1 MKKITLLSIIF
12 ICTHHIL
19 FSQNQTDTI
28 TNTLQEVEVSAN
40 RIIEK
45 KNLNAQQILLIP
57 KEEMQTFQ
65 SQTTADVLQKTGN
78 IFVQQSQQGG
88 GSPVIR
94 GFEASRILLVIDGI
108 RMNNLIY
115 RTGHL
120 QNIITTDNTA
130 MDKIEVIYG
139 PSSTIYGSDALG
151 GVIHMYTKQPQL
163 SGDSTS
169 FKLHLNAFSR
179 YGNVNNEFT
188 NHVDF
193 NLGCKKLASFTS
205 LTYFKFGDL
214 RMGTN
219 QNPFYSGQYPTRP
232 FYVKRIDNKDSMVR
246 NSDKYLQIPS
256 GYDQYNI
263 IQKFLWQNN
272 PYSKHIINI
281 QYTTSSDIPR
291 YDRLSEYQGQ
301 NLRFSEWYYGP
312 QKHFIA
318 AYDFNYS
325 KSTSIFDYVRV
336 VANYQSYEESRHT
349 RRFKKNELQS
359 QIENVNVYGFN
370 IDVLKKW
377 NKHHIQYGIDIQAN
391 TLISRAYEKDI
402 TTNNEKPFKTR
413 YPDGDNKMMW
423 GALYWYH
430 KYFINGENWILTDGF
445 RIGYAYL
452 HSTFKD
458 TTFFKFPF
466 NQAEQKNITYSGNI
480 GIIHNIG
487 NEWKLA
493 FLISSGFRVPN
504 VDDLGKVFDS
514 QPGAVI
520 VPNPNIQP
528 EKTLTEEIS
537 ITKFFNKNSYFENT
551 IYYTQ
556 IFDGIVTDKFQYNGQ
571 DSIIYN
577 GVKSIVLA
585 NQNKQKAYIYGF
597 YSQLKTDFD
606 KHFSITLS
614 VNYTFGR
621 IKTDSVDYPLD
632 HIPPLFSKLS
642 FLYKPSEKLKFSM
655 FLLYNGQKKISD
667 YNMYGE
673 DNFQY
678 ATPIGMPAWATL
690 NFRIEWAI
698 GKHFTIL
705 TGIDNIF
712 DTQYRTF
719 SSGINAPGRDL
730 FVTLKMNI

>member
-1 MKKITLLSIIF
+1 MKKINYLSILFIF
-12 ICTHHIL
+12 THHIL

-28 TNTLQEVEVSAN
+28 TNTLQEVVISAN

-45 KNLNAQQILLIP
+45 KKLNPQQIILIP
-57 KEEMQTFQ
+57 KDEMQIFQ

-78 IFVQQSQQGG
+78 VFVQQSQQGG

-94 GFEASRILLVIDGI
+94 GFEASRVLLVIDGI

-115 RTGHL
+115 RSGHL

-130 MDKIEVIYG
+130 MEKIEIIYG

-151 GVIHMYTKQPQL
+151 GVIHMYTQQPKL
-163 SGDSTS
+163 SSDSSS
-169 FKLHLNAFSR
+169 FKFHLNALSR
-179 YGNVNNEFT
+179 YGSVNNEFT
-188 NHVDF
+188 NHIDF
-193 NLGCKKLASFTS
+193 NLGFKQLASFTS
-205 LTYFKFGDL
+205 LTYSKFDDL

-219 QNPFYSGQYPTRP
+219 QNPFYSGQYPIRT
-232 FYVKRIDNKDSMVR
+232 FYVKRIDNKDSMLK
-246 NSDKYLQIPS
+246 NSDKYLQRPS

-281 QYTTSSDIPR
+281 QYTSSSEIPR
-291 YDRLSEYQGQ
+291 YDRLSEYQGS
-301 NLRFSEWYYGP
+301 NLKFAEWYYGP

-318 AYDFNYS
+318 AYDYNYS
-325 KSTSIFDYVRV
+325 KSISIFDYIRV
-336 VANYQSYEESRHT
+336 LANYQSYEESRHT
-349 RRFKKNELQS
+349 RRFKKNQLQS
-359 QIENVNVYGFN
+359 QIENVNVYGLN
-370 IDVLKKW
+370 IDALKKI
-377 NKHHIQYGIDIQAN
+377 NKHHIQYGLDLQMN
-391 TLISRAYEKDI
+391 NLISTAREKDI
-402 TTNNEKPFKTR
+402 TTNDEKPFKTR
-413 YPDGDNKMMW
+413 YPDGNNKMFF
-423 GALYWYH
+423 GSLYWSH
-430 KYFINGENWILTDGF
+430 KYFINNENLLLTDGF

-466 NQAEQKNITYSGNI
+466 DKAEQKNITFSGNI
-480 GIIHNIG
+480 AIINNIR

-520 VPNPNIQP
+520 IPNPNIQP

-571 DSIIYN
+571 DSIVFN

-585 NQNKQKAYIYGF
+585 NQNKQRSYIYGF
-597 YSQLKTDFD
+597 SSQLKHDFD
-606 KHFSITLS
+606 KHFSITINF
-614 VNYTFGR
+614 NYTYGR
-621 IKTDSVDYPLD
+621 IKTDSIDYPLD

-642 FLYKPSEKLKFSM
+642 FSYKPSEKLKFSM
-655 FLLYNGQKKISD
+655 FLLYNGQKKVSD
-667 YNMYGE
+667 YNMFGE
-673 DNFQY
+673 DNFKY

-690 NFRIEWAI
+690 NFRIQWI
-698 GKHFTIL
+698 IWKHTTLI

-719 SSGINAPGRDL
+719 SSGINAPGRNL
-730 FVTLKMNI
+730 FITLKMNI